1 MRGGELGQGS
11 SSLWMLYREN
21 ILATVLGKVGV
32 QMVWWRLFTGLRVA
46 PGVL

>member
-1 MRGGELGQGS
+1 MGRAL

-46 PGVL
+46 PRVL